1 MTCSHIELHSHPVNF
16 VEVVRLQHSRANDT
30 SAIGGSH
37 LNLDPAEE
45 NVEVALNG
53 RSITLFGDSEL
64 GTKRGALDST
74 SSGVPL
80 AECRRARG
88 EVGVELPLGK
98 TGVGR
103 TCLCISSVSHGDTL
117 AVEGI
122 DRLFSGLQ
130 VV

>member
-1 MTCSHIELHSHPVNF
+1 MTCNHIELHSHPVNF

-30 SAIGGSH
+30 SAISGSH
-37 LNLDPAEE
+37 LDLDPAEE

-53 RSITLFGDSEL
+53 RSITLLGDSEL
-64 GTKRGALDST
+64 GTKGSALDNPNR
-74 SSGVPL
+74 GVPI

-103 TCLCISSVSHGDTL
+103 TCLCISSVSYGDTR

-122 DRLFSGLQ
+122 D
-130 VV
+130 